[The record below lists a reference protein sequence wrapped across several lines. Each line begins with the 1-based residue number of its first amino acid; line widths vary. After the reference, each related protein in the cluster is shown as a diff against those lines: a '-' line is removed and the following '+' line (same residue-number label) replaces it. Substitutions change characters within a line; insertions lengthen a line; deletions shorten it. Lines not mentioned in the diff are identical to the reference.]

1 MIEYV
6 NLLLLLTMFGS
17 TCYVYYRLKKIFYLI
32 SIVMDSEI
40 LDQFTDLGRDI
51 DSEFPKPKRGRKKKA
66 DTKMNELEDNDVR
79 DKRERLVACIL
90 SGNSKMYLG
99 KEYTEQQI
107 NEMDYNSINT
117 LLNRYESVLS
127 AQMTKSL
134 GKSIINLYS
143 NLACSVLG
151 VGNQQELSTD
161 LECDP
166 FLNTAMQ
173 RFTCNLYYR
182 FGTLLGPV
190 SVGIITG
197 KHYAKNSITKLND
210 RSNSGTRDPAT
221 RNCNQ
226 TEEPLRI
233 EQRRKL
239 VEYNKR
245 KKEELKHL
253 NEQITKQDD
262 MADHKP
268 RPDTSTYVYAGSLSV
283 LGLAISGYLLYS
295 KFKKLERNLIDAP
308 PPPVKRL
315 ALNQKEIFLKC
326 SKNFY
331 HIIYKWLKTIQKI

>member
-17 TCYVYYRLKKIFYLI
+17 TCYVYYKLKKFFYII

-40 LDQFTDLGRDI
+40 LDQLTDSDRDV

-79 DKRERLVACIL
+79 DKRERLVVCIL

-107 NEMDYNSINT
+107 NEMDYYSINT
-117 LLNRYESVLS
+117 LLNRYEFVLS
-127 AQMTKSL
+127 SQMTKSL

-143 NLACSVLG
+143 NLACSLLG
-151 VGNQQELSTD
+151 VGNQQDLSTD

-173 RFTCNLYYR
+173 RFTCDLYYR
-182 FGTLLGPV
+182 FGALLAPV

-210 RSNSGTRDPAT
+210 RTCDPAT

-226 TEEPLRI
+226 TEEPS
-233 EQRRKL
+233 E
-239 VEYNKR
+239 N
-245 KKEELKHL
+245 
-253 NEQITKQDD
+253 
-262 MADHKP
+262 
-268 RPDTSTYVYAGSLSV
+268 
-283 LGLAISGYLLYS
+283 
-295 KFKKLERNLIDAP
+295 
-308 PPPVKRL
+308 
-315 ALNQKEIFLKC
+315 
-326 SKNFY
+326 
-331 HIIYKWLKTIQKI
+331 